1 MADDK
6 SMPDTNTH
14 EGLGAMSEE
23 QIKEMEGIVRDTDHP
38 YKDPI
43 TGKMNV
49 DVPEDKRGVRKK
61 SEHDKKAHADREK
74 MVVDKEEEL
83 LRTSRWTAQIC
94 RSLK

>member
-49 DVPEDKRGVRKK
+49 DVPEDKLGVSKNTTRRRMPTVRRGWWTRK
-61 SEHDKKAHADREK
+61 RN
-74 MVVDKEEEL
+74 
-83 LRTSRWTAQIC
+83 
-94 RSLK
+94 

>member
-49 DVPEDKRGVRKK
+49 DVPEDKLGVSKK

-83 LRTSRWTAQIC
+83 INANEWEDP
-94 RSLK
+94 LKEDH